1 MNWQDFFKKLNQI
14 PLYLALFLIPIL
26 FLPFT
31 QNVLDFPKQ
40 FFALI
45 LISLSLVGW
54 LGKAIF
60 ERKLLINQNKIFY
73 FSLFLIFLSLLFSL
87 IFSLNPKFSL
97 FGSPIDPLDSFLS
110 LILFLVFTFLLFN
123 SFEKKFEFFPLIFS
137 VLISSFLI
145 GIFNL
150 FQIYNI
156 FIFPFDFAK
165 TSSFNPIGTPNSLA
179 IFFSL
184 ILPISLIL
192 FLKSKGGFKVLFG
205 LISATLFL
213 NILLI
218 NFKTCWQIL
227 MVEVLILFI
236 FGLKE
241 KIKFD
246 FVFALMVLLISSI
259 FFYLFPIRL
268 PVFPRLPPEVS
279 LSFPAE
285 IYILK
290 GAFNKNLKNL
300 FLGTGPGTFIFDYSL
315 YRSPLLNQT
324 IFWGTRFSK
333 GHSFFLDWILTKG
346 IFGGMVL
353 LSLYFFSLISI
364 FSYFKKLKEGDEFFE
379 IKLSLATALL
389 GSIFVSFFYPFNFSL
404 FFIFWFL
411 LSGFFFFFSQ
421 KIIKIDLSFTG
432 RNLLINA
439 IFIFSLFF
447 SFSLIFLQGGKYL
460 AEVNYLKGIKFS
472 QAGNL
477 DLAISYLQKA
487 INLNPS
493 LDLYWRDLSQ
503 LFLAKANLIS
513 QDQKLT
519 NEEKRNLVN
528 SAIFEGA
535 RAINRAVAIFP
546 QNVAN
551 WNVRGFFYQNLI
563 GIEEAA
569 QEALK
574 SYQMSI
580 QLEPNSP
587 YPYTEKGRVYI
598 LIAQDFAK
606 KNDQKSQQENL
617 NFAISILKK
626 ALELKS
632 DYAPAHYLLAVAY
645 DQLGE
650 ADLAISKLEEAKKF
664 APQDFGL
671 AFQLGILYWRKNEIE
686 KAKAEFERA
695 INLNP
700 DYSNAHYM
708 LGLVLEKMGE
718 KERAISE
725 FEKVAKL
732 NPENEEV
739 KKILENLK
747 KGLPPLEGIVPQ
759 IQERPPEIK

>member
-1 MNWQDFFKKLNQI
+1 
-14 PLYLALFLIPIL
+14 
-26 FLPFT
+26 
-31 QNVLDFPKQ
+31 
-40 FFALI
+40 
-45 LISLSLVGW
+45 
-54 LGKAIF
+54 
-60 ERKLLINQNKIFY
+60 
-73 FSLFLIFLSLLFSL
+73 
-87 IFSLNPKFSL
+87 
-97 FGSPIDPLDSFLS
+97 
-110 LILFLVFTFLLFN
+110 
-123 SFEKKFEFFPLIFS
+123 
-137 VLISSFLI
+137 
-145 GIFNL
+145 
-150 FQIYNI
+150 
-156 FIFPFDFAK
+156 
-165 TSSFNPIGTPNSLA
+165 
-179 IFFSL
+179 
-184 ILPISLIL
+184 
-192 FLKSKGGFKVLFG
+192 
-205 LISATLFL
+205 
-213 NILLI
+213 
-218 NFKTCWQIL
+218 

-411 LSGFFFFFSQ
+411 LSGFFFFLSQ

-432 RNLLINA
+432 KNLLINA